1 MPKSLILINEQT
13 DKLWRQ
19 YLPNDQPQTMV
30 IDPAGHPNVP
40 GWPYRYDLIG
50 QRRWLRRQ
58 NIDRIHCYQ
67 PITAAYATLAAAVML
82 DIQTTIH
89 LTGNIEDKAR
99 RALKL
104 LARKSVSF
112 SCAGNFIAGQLRQ
125 LGIDTNRISV
135 NVPEVKITTA
145 KDGKTR
151 LRKLR
156 RQIGGSGAILLA
168 LPAANEWKLLKNV
181 FWAAAILKHFFDDLT
196 VVVTGPCRPADRRHI
211 FHRQKMWDCQG
222 MIYIDIDDNAANW
235 DELLGVCDVVVSGH
249 THLVDVIRLL
259 HARAAGARIIAA
271 TGQCNEFLADYEHG
285 HIVTPASPRQL
296 AGTILPLLNQGH
308 KLLF

>member
-1 MPKSLILINEQT
+1 MPKTLILINEQT

-30 IDPAGHPNVP
+30 IDPASHCDVP
-40 GWPYRYDLIG
+40 GRPYRYDLIG

-67 PITAAYATLAAAVML
+67 PITDAYATLAAAVML
-82 DIQTTIH
+82 DIETTIH
-89 LTGNIEDKAR
+89 LTGHIEDKAR
-99 RALKL
+99 RTLKL
-104 LARKSVSF
+104 LGRKSVSF

-145 KDGKTR
+145 KGGKSR
-151 LRKLR
+151 SRKLR
-156 RQIGGSGAILLA
+156 RQISGGAILLA

-196 VVVTGPCRPADRRHI
+196 VVVTGPCRPSDRRHI

-222 MIYIDIDDNAANW
+222 MIYIDDNPTNW
-235 DELLGVCDVVVSGH
+235 DELVGVCDVVVSSH
-249 THLVDVIRLL
+249 THLGDVIRLL
-259 HARAAGARIIAA
+259 HARAAGARIVAG
-271 TGQCNEFLADYEHG
+271 TGQCDEFLADYEHG
-285 HIVTPASPRQL
+285 HIVTPAQPRQL
-296 AGTILPLLNQGH
+296 AAAILPMLNQGH
-308 KLLF
+308 RLLF

>member
-1 MPKSLILINEQT
+1 MPKTLILINEQT

-30 IDPAGHPNVP
+30 IDPAGHPDVP
-40 GWPYRYDLIG
+40 GRPYRYDLIG

-82 DIQTTIH
+82 DIETTIH
-89 LTGNIEDKAR
+89 LTGHIEDRAC

-104 LARKSVSF
+104 LGRKSVSF

-135 NVPEVKITTA
+135 NVPKIKITTA
-145 KDGKTR
+145 RGGKPR
-151 LRKLR
+151 LCKLR
-156 RQIGGSGAILLA
+156 RQISSGGAILLA

-196 VVVTGPCRPADRRHI
+196 VIVSGLCRPFDRRHI
-211 FHRQKMWDCQG
+211 FHRQKMWDCEG
-222 MIYIDIDDNAANW
+222 MIYIDDNATNW
-235 DELLGVCDVVVSGH
+235 DELVGVCDVVVSSH
-249 THLVDVIRLL
+249 THLGDVIRLL
-259 HARAAGARIIAA
+259 HARAAGARIVAG

-285 HIVTPASPRQL
+285 HIVAPAQPQQL
-296 AGTILPLLNQGH
+296 AAAILPLLNQGH
-308 KLLF
+308 KLLS